1 MTESGIF
8 TIIGFV
14 IFLFS
19 LLFAYTGTLETCVY
33 RRYIV
38 PVMLLFIGI
47 ILWEQTIASML
58 IVFSVPLIYFGYKG
72 QGIALK
78 KEKIETEMEG
88 TE

>member
-1 MTESGIF
+1 VIENEIF
-8 TIIGFV
+8 TVIGFV

-19 LLFAYTGTLETCVY
+19 VLFAFTGTLETCVY

-38 PVMLLFIGI
+38 PVMLLFIAI

-78 KEKIETEMEG
+78 KEKIEIEKEG